1 MTSLFTERYTGL
13 WATPELVGRRDK
25 LETFERILRDPSPAP
40 RLVFLHGV
48 GGIGKTR
55 LLQKALE
62 MARDLDNCRVA
73 EDVMDFYHIGLH
85 APIGLTNAIFEILTP
100 PFDSFQAYQSAYQAL
115 NRARLSGDVVELEKL
130 REDAIKKF
138 NQDLKQLS
146 AKQRVVLAF
155 DTAERVVYGLP
166 GWSDEIPLAESWD
179 WLIKHLPSW
188 ENMVIFI
195 AGREEAKPAIEKMT
209 ARKSVMVEEV
219 EVGSF
224 GLDES
229 LQYFDEV
236 TKLLEKEKELQL
248 AKRLKN
254 FPLDYKKRAHDY
266 SQGRPILLS
275 LLVDYL
281 SFPDEGS
288 VEAMLREVP
297 PEELSEEDRQRY
309 EEAILNRLREGEL
322 GETLVALG
330 RVPKGADEEMLA
342 VLLNIPQ
349 AEARKR
355 LKDIRKLS
363 VVKIRPEDQR
373 VFLHDE
379 MYALLQ
385 RHVYD
390 SEYDAKPQKTA
401 FEAIKKYY
409 QIQRGRITQR
419 LNELYAPVEEK
430 GRESL
435 NMEELGKVHTQYQT
449 LLAETMYYFL
459 RYDLGRGFRA
469 YYRFSHEAILARD
482 LQMDLQLQAEL
493 LSYLSRPPAPIF
505 EKDISI
511 EMILA
516 SLKVRPLARDW
527 ALSKYEHGLTEGD
540 KFIETI
546 EKEWRFD
553 FPVLFALAQVWTA
566 SLHIMRGKG
575 DDYSE
580 AESHLQVA
588 YSLLPEEEI
597 RQPFADLFF
606 PDTMLW
612 LKKAVTALTHRV
624 HGYLN
629 RVRGFMKAA
638 EDEYQK
644 AAVLL
649 REIDLRIEMAT
660 TMNDMGFAQGELGDW
675 HDALSNVRDALRLRR
690 ELGPRIPVA
699 LSLNTLAAIQVHEG
713 QYGDALENSKQAL
726 AIFRAFSH
734 KRGIG
739 MALVTLA
746 EASRRYAG
754 AVPPLIPEEERIDLL
769 RRARD
774 YAREAYTLFTGS
786 DEKSRQGSDERSRQV
801 EALIE
806 IGCACRD
813 WVRRLKQN
821 PRGGD
826 DPKRLQ
832 RESEDA
838 LNKAAELA
846 KEEGHIYYRHVD
858 ALVNRAWLEFYMLG
872 EDDDVSEDHAVWAA
886 IKAAE
891 DAFPPEPEMDKQP
904 QVWAQKG
911 KLNVLKGNLVFHSF
925 ELQRKKEKEKEKEE
939 EESQDV
945 SKKITPTIRDILE
958 KMAEFYARA
967 LDYSSRFALDYQGI
981 RQAKDGISERLKRLN
996 AAEMR
1001 VVCNRTQ
1008 SLYPKSLPPE
1018 KRVFETFLTNRALW
1032 QAG

>member
-13 WATPELVGRRDK
+13 WSTPELVGRRDI
-25 LETFERILRDPSPAP
+25 LEKFERILHDPSPAP

-62 MARDLDNCRVA
+62 IAREVGNRRVA

-85 APIGLTNAIFEILTP
+85 TPIGLTNAIFEILTP

-130 REDAIKKF
+130 REDATKKF
-138 NQDLKQLS
+138 DQDLKQLS
-146 AKQRVVLAF
+146 AKQRVVLAL

-179 WLIKHLPSW
+179 WLVGHLPAW
-188 ENMVIFI
+188 ENMIIFT
-195 AGREEAKPAIEKMT
+195 AGREEANPAFERMK
-209 ARKSVMVEEV
+209 AQKSVLVEEI

-224 GLDES
+224 NLDES

-236 TKLLEKEKELQL
+236 VKLLEREKEYQL
-248 AKRLKN
+248 GKRLKN
-254 FPLDYKKRAHDY
+254 FPVDYKKRAHGY

-281 SFPDEGS
+281 SFPGEGG
-288 VEAMLREVP
+288 VEAMLREMTP
-297 PEELSEEDRQRY
+297 KELSEENRRRY
-309 EEAILNRLREGEL
+309 EEALLNRLREGEL
-322 GETLVALG
+322 GETLVTLG

-342 VLLNIPQ
+342 TLLNTSQ
-349 AEARKR
+349 SEARQR
-355 LKDIRKLS
+355 LKDIRKFS

-390 SEYDAKPQKTA
+390 FEYDAEAQKTA

-435 NMEELGKVHTQYQT
+435 NMEELGKVHTHYQT

-459 RYDLGRGFRA
+459 RFDLGRGFRA
-469 YYRFSHEAILARD
+469 YYRFAHEAILARD
-482 LQMDLQLQAEL
+482 LQMDLLLQAEL
-493 LSYLSRPPAPIF
+493 LSYLSRPPAPIL

-527 ALSKYEHGLTEGD
+527 AFSNYAHGLTEGD
-540 KFIETI
+540 KFIEAV
-546 EKEWRFD
+546 EKVWRPK
-553 FPVLFALAQVWTA
+553 FPVLLALAQVWTA

-575 DDYSE
+575 GDYSE
-580 AESHLQVA
+580 AEFHLQDA

-597 RQPFADLFF
+597 RQPFADLLF
-606 PDTMLW
+606 PDTTLW
-612 LKKAVTALTHRV
+612 LKKAVTALAHRV
-624 HGYLN
+624 HGYLK
-629 RVRGFMKAA
+629 RVRGFMKDAVN
-638 EDEYQK
+638 EYQK

-660 TMNDMGFAQGELGDW
+660 TMNDMGFAQRELGEW
-675 HDALSNVRDALRLRR
+675 HDAHSNVRDALRLRR
-690 ELGPRIPVA
+690 ELGPRVPVA

-713 QYGDALENSKQAL
+713 HYGDARENSQKAL

-754 AVPPLIPEEERIDLL
+754 TVPPLIPEEERIDLL

-774 YAREAYTLFTGS
+774 YAREAHTLFTEA
-786 DEKSRQGSDERSRQV
+786 DEKPRQV

-813 WVRRLKQN
+813 WVWRLRQN
-821 PRGGD
+821 SQGGD
-826 DPKRLQ
+826 DPKRLR

-846 KEEGHIYYRHVD
+846 KEEKIVYRYVD
-858 ALVNRAWLEFYMLG
+858 ALVNLAWLDFYML
-872 EDDDVSEDHAVWAA
+872 EDDETVDDTHTIWKT
-886 IKAAE
+886 IQAAE
-891 DAFPPEPEMDKQP
+891 EAFPPDAEIAKQP

-911 KLNVLKGNLVFHSF
+911 KLFALKGHLAFRQF
-925 ELQRKKEKEKEKEE
+925 KQKREE
-939 EESQDV
+939 EKKTTQEL
-945 SKKITPTIRDILE
+945 SKQISTNIKSILE
-958 KMAEFYARA
+958 RIAENYAHA
-967 LDYSSRFALDYQGI
+967 LDYNNRFASDYQGI
-981 RQAKDGISERLKRLN
+981 RQAKDGISDRLKQLN

-1001 VVCNRTQ
+1001 VVCNRVQ
-1008 SLYPKSLPPE
+1008 ELYPQGSVIQTL
-1018 KRVFETFLTNRALW
+1018 LINRALW
-1032 QAG
+1032 QTG

>member
-1 MTSLFTERYTGL
+1 MTSPSAEKYTGL
-13 WATPELVGRRDK
+13 WATPELVGRQDI
-25 LETFERILRDPSPAP
+25 LDAFERVLRDPSPAP

-62 MARDLDNCRVA
+62 LARGVENCRVA

-85 APIGLTNAIFEILTP
+85 TPIGLTNAIFEILTP

-115 NRARLSGDVVELEKL
+115 NRTRLSGDVVELEKQ
-130 REDAIKKF
+130 RDDAIKKF
-138 NQDLKQLS
+138 EQDLKQLS
-146 AKQRVVLAF
+146 AKQRVVLAL

-179 WLIKHLPSW
+179 WLIEHLPSW
-188 ENMVIFI
+188 ENVVIFA
-195 AGREEAKPAIEKMT
+195 AGREEAKPTVEKMKAQT
-209 ARKSVMVEEV
+209 SVSVEEI

-224 GLDES
+224 KLDES

-236 TKLLEKEKELQL
+236 TQLLEKEKELQL

-254 FPLDYKKRAHDY
+254 FHLDYKKRAHDY

-281 SFPDEGS
+281 SFPGEGG
-288 VEAMLREVP
+288 VEAMLREMT
-297 PEELSEEDRQRY
+297 PEELSEEDRRRY

-342 VLLNIPQ
+342 ALLNISQ

-355 LKDIRKLS
+355 LKDIRKYS
-363 VVKIRPEDQR
+363 VIKIRPEDQR

-390 SEYDAKPQKTA
+390 SGYDAEPQKTA

-409 QIQRGRITQR
+409 QTQRKRITQR

-435 NMEELGKVHTQYQT
+435 NLEELGKVHTQYQT

-493 LSYLSRPPAPIF
+493 LSYLSRPPAPIL

-527 ALSKYEHGLTEGD
+527 ALSNYEHGLTEGD
-540 KFIETI
+540 KFVETI
-546 EKEWRFD
+546 EKEWRSK
-553 FPVLFALAQVWTA
+553 FPVLLALAQVWTA

-575 DDYSE
+575 EDYSE
-580 AESHLQVA
+580 AEHHLQDA

-597 RQPFADLFF
+597 RQPFADLSF
-606 PDTMLW
+606 PDTALW
-612 LKKAVTALTHRV
+612 LKKAVVALAHRV
-624 HGYLN
+624 HGYLK
-629 RVRGFMKAA
+629 RVQGLMKDAV
-638 EDEYQK
+638 DEYQK

-649 REIDLRIEMAT
+649 REIDLRIEMAM

-690 ELGPRIPVA
+690 ELGPRVPVA

-713 QYGDALENSKQAL
+713 HYGDALENSQQAL

-754 AVPPLIPEEERIDLL
+754 TIPPLIPEEERIDLL

-774 YAREAYTLFTGS
+774 YAREAYTLFTESG
-786 DEKSRQGSDERSRQV
+786 EKPRQV

-813 WVRRLKQN
+813 WVWRLKQN
-821 PRGGD
+821 PQGGD

-838 LNKAAELA
+838 LNRAAELA
-846 KEEGHIYYRHVD
+846 KEAGLTYRHVD

-872 EDDDVSEDHAVWAA
+872 KDEDVSKDHAVWAA

-891 DAFPPEPEMDKQP
+891 DGFPPEPEMDKQP

-911 KLNVLKGNLVFHSF
+911 KLNVLKGNLAFHSF
-925 ELQRKKEKEKEKEE
+925 ELQREKEKEKEKEK
-939 EESQDV
+939 SQDV

-958 KMAEFYARA
+958 EMAEFYASA
-967 LDYSSRFALDYQGI
+967 LDYSSRFAPDYQGI
-981 RQAKDGISERLKRLN
+981 RQAKDGISDRLKRLN

-1001 VVCNRTQ
+1001 VVCNKIQ
-1008 SLYPKSLPPE
+1008 SLYPQSS
-1018 KRVFETFLTNRALW
+1018 VIQSFLTNRALW
-1032 QAG
+1032 QAS